1 MISSNRESNL
11 PFALKLNGYIQH
23 MLVRS
28 RDVQVR
34 GDKSYLLRIF
44 AKNVFFKRVLLIS
57 LCGFDL
63 RIICA
68 FTFIQTRAYIF
79 GLILCAFV
87 YLEI

>member
-1 MISSNRESNL
+1 MISSNRKSNL

-44 AKNVFFKRVLLIS
+44 AKNVFFQKGIVNKFVRV
-57 LCGFDL
+57 
-63 RIICA
+63 
-68 FTFIQTRAYIF
+68 
-79 GLILCAFV
+79 
-87 YLEI
+87 